1 MYDKTRRNCAQI
13 NKLLR
18 KKRIE
23 YGFTQQQLADYL
35 QIDRST
41 YAKYENGRMPEV
53 DVIVLICQLYLI
65 TPNELLQ
72 TFVPVK
78 ADGSRT
84 PVEYLC
90 SPEEP
95 PVVTDREM
103 ELIQQFRNCQ
113 RKERVEYILA
123 YYLWEETHDLPE

>member
-1 MYDKTRRNCAQI
+1 MYDQSRQNCKQI

-18 KKRIE
+18 EKREE
-23 YGFTQQQLADYL
+23 YGFTQQQVADYL
-35 QIDRST
+35 QIDRTT

-53 DVIVLICQLYLI
+53 DVIVLICQMYMI

-78 ADGSRT
+78 PDGYRAPSG
-84 PVEYLC
+84 YLH
-90 SPEEP
+90 SPKDSHEI
-95 PVVTDREM
+95 TDREM
-103 ELIQQFRNCQ
+103 ELIRQFRNCR

-123 YYLWEETHDLPE
+123 YYLWEEAHDLPE